1 MKVKVWDVLEGPIAV
16 SDLDEEA
23 PEGANYVMVCRAE
36 IDGVMA
42 DDNFW
47 FEDVDDA
54 YEWES
59 HFKKSIEPLVIDMDS
74 YDAYN

>member
-1 MKVKVWDVLEGPIAV
+1 
-16 SDLDEEA
+16 
-23 PEGANYVMVCRAE
+23 
-36 IDGVMA
+36 MA

-47 FEDVDDA
+47 FEDFDDA

>member
-1 MKVKVWDVLEGPIAV
+1 MKIKVWGVLEGPIDV
-16 SDLDEEA
+16 LDLDEES
-23 PEGANYVMVCRAE
+23 PEGVNYVMVCRAE

-42 DDNFW
+42 DDSFW
-47 FEDVDDA
+47 FEDFDDA

-59 HFKKSIEPLVIDMDS
+59 HFKKSIEPLVIDMNS